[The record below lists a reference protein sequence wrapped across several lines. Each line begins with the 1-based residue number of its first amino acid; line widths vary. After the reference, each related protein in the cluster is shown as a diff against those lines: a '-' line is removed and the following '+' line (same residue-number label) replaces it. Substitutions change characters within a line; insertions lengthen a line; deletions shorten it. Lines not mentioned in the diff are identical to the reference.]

1 MRKDSTTFGGINLE
15 DIKAP
20 ECFIVEEKLKAM
32 LDIPVFH
39 DDQHG
44 TAIIRGRASQ
54 CSRDIGQEDRGS
66 EACCLWC
73 RCCSN
78 ILYQALYQLVSEG
91 EYYYGD
97 SKE

>member
-1 MRKDSTTFGGINLE
+1 
-15 DIKAP
+15 
-20 ECFIVEEKLKAM
+20 
-32 LDIPVFH
+32 
-39 DDQHG
+39 
-44 TAIIRGRASQ
+44 
-54 CSRDIGQEDRGS
+54 
-66 EACCLWC
+66 LWC